1 MMGKHLKLY
10 VIALIVAVV
19 AILGLWQ
26 WQKHQT
32 TQAPIETPAGIGSD
46 LYQNPANNLPAVNPL
61 DNKPDV
67 NPLTQTNPYKN
78 IKTNPF

>member
-1 MMGKHLKLY
+1 MNKHLKLY
-10 VIALIVAVV
+10 LIALIVIV
-19 AILGLWQ
+19 AAIIGFLQ
-26 WQKHQT
+26 WQKYKT
-32 TQAPIETPAGIGSD
+32 AQAPIETPAGIGSD

-61 DNKPDV
+61 DNKPEV